1 MLARSLPRVS
11 IKPAFTKYPASH
23 IISGVM
29 DQPTDNTA
37 QSDADAYYG
46 EDDAGTEELDLSFL
60 DQDEDDADKT
70 DEKHE

>member
-1 MLARSLPRVS
+1 
-11 IKPAFTKYPASH
+11 
-23 IISGVM
+23 M